1 MLIDITQETK
11 IGKMYRQ
18 GSPAL
23 DVREIT
29 CCKGTKSEYKTMEY
43 SVAPHNS
50 GTHIDV
56 MSIGVEIPLERLIGK
71 GIKYDI
77 SHIEGRT
84 VEVEDIDLS
93 LIKGGEY
100 IFFQSNWDK
109 YYLTPKKYN
118 NHPEI
123 SIELIKKLSE
133 MDINMIGI
141 DTPGLGRGKN
151 HGIIDKILGDSKK
164 YAIENLCNL
173 DKIPKDN
180 FKVYCL
186 PSKIEGLDALQT
198 RILVE
203 F

>member
-1 MLIDITQETK
+1 MLVDITQETK
-11 IGKMYRQ
+11 IGKVYRT

-23 DVREIT
+23 QVNNIV
-29 CCKGTKSEYKTMEY
+29 CNKGKKSEYNTIEY
-43 SVAPHNS
+43 SVATHNM

-56 MSIGVEIPLERLIGK
+56 MGVGVDLPLERLIGS

-77 SHIEGRT
+77 SHITDRPIAKS
-84 VEVEDIDLS
+84 DIDLS
-93 LIKGGEY
+93 LIKGGEF
-100 IFFQSNWDK
+100 IFFQTNWDK
-109 YYLTPKKYN
+109 YLMDDKYN

-123 SIELIKKLSE
+123 SIELIESLAS

-141 DTPGLGRGKN
+141 DALGIGRGKN
-151 HGIIDKILGDSKK
+151 HGTIDKLLGKAKK

-173 DKIPKDN
+173 DKIPSHN

-186 PSKIEGLDALQT
+186 PTKIEGLDALPT
-198 RILVE
+198 RIIVE